1 MTRRALAF
9 LFIALLARPAHAE
22 IELAS
27 FIKLSGSVLKV
38 EVLRVQGGYSLGSGV
53 VVSAQQVV
61 TNCHVT
67 RDAREIYVISRGV
80 RLPVSSQ
87 SGDGDHDLCVLH
99 IPRLEADPV
108 ELGTAR
114 DLTLGQSVNA
124 LGYTGGTGIQN
135 SPGTVLALHRHDRAS
150 VIQSSN
156 FFSSGASGGGL
167 FDDRL
172 RLVGILTFRLRG
184 GSAHYFAA
192 PMDWLVPLLEQRDRE
207 QPVAPRAA
215 SDIAFWQRPIQDQPL
230 FLRAALFERDAKWA
244 ELQSLALDWARA
256 DATDPEPWYFM
267 GLALTRLDRPAD
279 ARNALTC
286 SLNLDP
292 AYEPALTQ
300 LAQTPDA
307 RGDAALNPAAPA
319 ACTAAPR

>member
-9 LFIALLARPAHAE
+9 LFIALLARPVHAE
-22 IELAS
+22 IELAA

-53 VVSAQQVV
+53 VVSAQKVV

-67 RDAREIYVISRGV
+67 RDARQIYVISRGV

-87 SGDGDHDLCVLH
+87 SGDAEHDLCVLH
-99 IPRLEADPV
+99 VPRLEADPV

-167 FDDRL
+167 FDDQL

-192 PMDWLVPLLEQRDRE
+192 PMDWLVPLLERRDRE
-207 QPVAPRAA
+207 QPVAPLAA

-244 ELQSLALDWARA
+244 ELRSLALDWART
-256 DATDPEPWYFM
+256 DATDPEPWYYM

-279 ARNALTC
+279 ARNALAC
-286 SLNLDP
+286 SLNLAP
-292 AYEPALTQ
+292 GYEPALIQ
-300 LAQTPDA
+300 LAQTPGA
-307 RGDAALNPAAPA
+307 RSGAEGSAAPL
-319 ACTAAPR
+319 ACTAPPR